1 MTAPTEL
8 IQPSAAGL
16 AQSIELRHLRYF
28 VALADAGSFTHAAE
42 RIFIA
47 QPTLSQQI
55 RRLEEMVGTP
65 LFQRRREG
73 LRLTAAGHVLL
84 NASRNVLALVDHEVS
99 RTRQVAGLGRQRLRM
114 AIPPDLPDSMAV
126 AAAAGL
132 RAAAVA
138 AEVDVIWLETALDAE
153 FSLVGARRADAA
165 LGWLTAGPEMLP
177 APLDAMVVGEFE
189 PEVWVPPTHDAAG
202 RGTISLEELASM
214 DVIHGPRRADPG
226 TYDAWTTALQVVDPR
241 FGFIDPPFR
250 SSLPLTLAFA
260 AAGDRSAA
268 VLTRPSTVVNG
279 PARRVRSRPA
289 DASGMVQVGLQHH
302 PLTASA
308 VLVWSADLPRPLQQ
322 MLFDTA
328 ESLSR
333 APVR

>member
-1 MTAPTEL
+1 
-8 IQPSAAGL
+8 
-16 AQSIELRHLRYF
+16 
-28 VALADAGSFTHAAE
+28 
-42 RIFIA
+42 
-47 QPTLSQQI
+47 
-55 RRLEEMVGTP
+55 
-65 LFQRRREG
+65 
-73 LRLTAAGHVLL
+73 
-84 NASRNVLALVDHEVS
+84 
-99 RTRQVAGLGRQRLRM
+99 
-114 AIPPDLPDSMAV
+114 
-126 AAAAGL
+126 
-132 RAAAVA
+132 
-138 AEVDVIWLETALDAE
+138 
-153 FSLVGARRADAA
+153 
-165 LGWLTAGPEMLP
+165 LP

-189 PEVWVPPTHDAAG
+189 PEVWVPSTHDAAG

-268 VLTRPSTVVNG
+268 VLTGPSTVVNG

-289 DASGMVQVGLQHH
+289 DACGMVQVGLQHH

-308 VLVWSADLPRPLQQ
+308 ALVWSADLPRPLQQ